1 MSTESTRHGLVGR
14 VEDKKKPQQLCGV
27 ANSLLLQIHKKLY
40 TGRAEFPQKQCT
52 TLSVELIIP
61 ALWCKHLKEAALE
74 TG

>member
-14 VEDKKKPQQLCGV
+14 VEDQESHNKSAV
-27 ANSLLLQIHKKLY
+27 LQIRFYCKFIRNCSPVEQSFLK
-40 TGRAEFPQKQCT
+40 G
-52 TLSVELIIP
+52 SVLRFLLLIIP